1 MTKRI
6 TVKGKTFKVVD
17 GVVEVSMYDLQS
29 RITAIRRKAEEN
41 GWKVVY
47 TK

>member
-6 TVKGKTFKVVD
+6 SVQGKTFKVVD
-17 GVVEVSMYDLQS
+17 GVIEVSMYDLMS
-29 RITAIRRKAEEN
+29 RISKIERKAREN

>member
-6 TVKGKTFKVVD
+6 TIQGKTFKVVD
-17 GVVEVSMYDLQS
+17 GVIEVSMYDLMS
-29 RITAIRRKAEEN
+29 RINKIERLAKEN